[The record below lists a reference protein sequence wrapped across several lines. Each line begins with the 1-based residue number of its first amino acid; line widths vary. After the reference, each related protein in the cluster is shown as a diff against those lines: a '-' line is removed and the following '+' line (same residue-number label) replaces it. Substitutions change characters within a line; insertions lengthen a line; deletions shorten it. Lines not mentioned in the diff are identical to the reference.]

1 MINLIC
7 VHSVLSCTFTWGC
20 SDIVM
25 VHREEDVVQMS
36 VCMSNILKAWSM
48 KEMSWRRWTESHWS
62 TGSQRKSFLSWLVSP
77 VLFGHIV
84 FFSVVKDKAGCFIFF
99 HIFLLLEASVS
110 LSMPFNFSSKSVAL
124 SSNLPPPLLF
134 FFTVKMWN
142 FLKKSH
148 TWTLFLEQNRKK
160 EKRKRKS
167 QLFPEA
173 TGHCTV

>member
-1 MINLIC
+1 MRGGAADKSGKLMINLIC

-124 SSNLPPPLLF
+124 SSNPPPPFYFFLLWRCE
-134 FFTVKMWN
+134 T
-142 FLKKSH
+142 S
-148 TWTLFLEQNRKK
+148 
-160 EKRKRKS
+160 
-167 QLFPEA
+167 
-173 TGHCTV
+173 